1 MFSKPASKTPAQRTE
16 GPDALVRKAIAC
28 SLIAENVSLRG
39 DVATD
44 GDVHLDGA
52 VAGDMR
58 VRELTIGEGGAVEGS
73 IEAESVEIRGKVVG
87 TVTAKSVR
95 LYATARVEGDI
106 TQEQLSIEPGAWFQG
121 RSIQA
126 KRELPLTAAIEAEP
140 APAKIERYQP
150 ENPVAPAMPSASNGK
165 AAPKTDAK
173 PV

>member
-1 MFSKPASKTPAQRTE
+1 MFSKPASKPPTQRTE

-52 VAGDMR
+52 LTGDMR
-58 VRELTIGEGGAVEGS
+58 VRELTIGEGGSVEGS

-95 LYATARVEGDI
+95 LYSTARVQGDI
-106 TQEQLSIEPGAWFQG
+106 THAQLAIENGAHFEG
-121 RSIQA
+121 RSLKFETPA
-126 KRELPLTAAIEAEP
+126 TAEP
-140 APAKIERYQP
+140 LAI
-150 ENPVAPAMPSASNGK
+150 SA
-165 AAPKTDAK
+165 AE
-173 PV
+173 

>member
-44 GDVHLDGA
+44 GDVHLDGSLT
-52 VAGDMR
+52 GDMR
-58 VRELTIGEGGAVEGS
+58 VRELTVGEGGSVEGA

-95 LYATARVEGDI
+95 LFASARVEGDI
-106 TQEQLSIEPGAWFQG
+106 THAQLAIEPGAHFEG
-121 RSIQA
+121 RSLKYETPA
-126 KRELPLTAAIEAEP
+126 TTEPLAISAAE
-140 APAKIERYQP
+140 
-150 ENPVAPAMPSASNGK
+150 
-165 AAPKTDAK
+165 
-173 PV
+173 

>member
-1 MFSKPASKTPAQRTE
+1 MFSKPASKSPAPRAD
-16 GPDALVRKAIAC
+16 GPDALVRKPIAC
-28 SLIAENVSLRG
+28 SLIAENVTLRG

-52 VAGDMR
+52 LTGDMR

-106 TQEQLSIEPGAWFQG
+106 THAQLAIETGAHFEG
-121 RSIQA
+121 RSLKFETPA
-126 KRELPLTAAIEAEP
+126 TVEPLAISAAE
-140 APAKIERYQP
+140 
-150 ENPVAPAMPSASNGK
+150 
-165 AAPKTDAK
+165 
-173 PV
+173 